1 MTRRQCLLLAVLA
14 TLCLPA
20 SAGAMP
26 GDAPF
31 APLSPPD
38 GATLPVDPNGIPV
51 SYSCPVYRIADSG
64 FPLFGGPKDYG
75 VSMSTSPAVGSDGRL
90 ADALRVQGSA
100 DPPGSE
106 TCSARLGAGGSPP
119 RIQETPGPYYW
130 QVARICTACPG
141 EYEVGPVLRLVLRST
156 VQPALDAPSS
166 AYAGFPFFVTV
177 KLPGVP
183 DGTVVTMQR
192 KAGAAWSKAGSATAL
207 GGEAEAVV
215 TLARGDQRLRA
226 AVTIGDQAV
235 VSGERSVSAKR
246 AKRWS
251 TGAADD
257 GRYKGEAGSRSVT
270 FTVARNGR
278 ELRRFH
284 AFVPML
290 CPGVTAGQFTTQIG
304 TATIARVKI
313 APDGRFVAAAKPEA
327 DTAILLRGRLRHRRI
342 SGGRVKLSVGTC
354 TGNASYQAKRSR

>member
-1 MTRRQCLLLAVLA
+1 VTLRQCLVLVTLCVLA
-14 TLCLPA
+14 SPA
-20 SAGAMP
+20 TAFALP
-26 GDAPF
+26 GDATF
-31 APLSPPD
+31 GPLSPAD
-38 GATLPVDPNGIPV
+38 GAAVPVDPDGIPV
-51 SYSCPVYRIADSG
+51 SYTCPVYRIADTG
-64 FPLFGGPKDYG
+64 FPLFGGAKDYG
-75 VSMSTSPAVGSDGRL
+75 VSMSTSPAVGADGRL
-90 ADALRVQGSA
+90 ADAIRIQGSA

-106 TCSARLGAGGSPP
+106 TCSARLGAGGPPP
-119 RIQETPGPYYW
+119 RIQETPGTYYW
-130 QVARICTACPG
+130 QVSRICTGCPG

-156 VQPALDAPSS
+156 VRPSLEAPPS
-166 AYAGFPFFVTV
+166 AYAGYPFFVTA
-177 KLPGVP
+177 KLAGVP
-183 DGTVVTMQR
+183 DGTVVTIER
-192 KAGAAWSKAGSATAL
+192 RANAVASTAGRGTAL

-215 TLARGDQRLRA
+215 TLTRGHQKLRA
-226 AVTIGDQAV
+226 SVAIGDQQV
-235 VSGERSVSAKR
+235 VSDERFVSVKR
-246 AKRWS
+246 AARWS

-257 GRYKGEAGSRSVT
+257 GRYKGKVGSRSVT

-304 TATIARVKI
+304 TATIARVRI

-354 TGNASYQAKRSR
+354 TGNASYQARRSR